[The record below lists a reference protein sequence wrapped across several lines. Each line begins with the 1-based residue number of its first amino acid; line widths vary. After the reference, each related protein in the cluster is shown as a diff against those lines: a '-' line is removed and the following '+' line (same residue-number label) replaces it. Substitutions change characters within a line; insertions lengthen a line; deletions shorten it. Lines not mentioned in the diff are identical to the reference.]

1 MRDVAA
7 IVAPAIDV
15 EQIARSILKECIAL
29 QDCERRLVDA
39 ERKTDDLRKEQAR
52 RRVELGR
59 LLIEAKRGIKHGGWG
74 PYLERLGI
82 ERQRANEWMRLA
94 GYVEEQAKCPTST
107 NAGHLNDAPTLAEA
121 GIDKRPRKSMQ
132 REEQPDPPLHSS
144 YEEQED
150 DTQAEV
156 ERRAFDVDRELS
168 RWHQKIVAF
177 AEVCP
182 AAARKQIAHEL
193 RQMAQ
198 TIESI
203 KG

>member
-1 MRDVAA
+1 
-7 IVAPAIDV
+7 
-15 EQIARSILKECIAL
+15 L
-29 QDCERRLVDA
+29 
-39 ERKTDDLRKEQAR
+39 
-52 RRVELGR
+52 
-59 LLIEAKRGIKHGGWG
+59 
-74 PYLERLGI
+74 PYLEKLGI
-82 ERQRANEWMRLA
+82 DDRRAREWMKLA
-94 GYVEEQAKCPTST
+94 GWVESKSAASG
-107 NAGHLNDAPTLAEA
+107 NVADLNDAPTLAEA

-182 AAARKQIAHEL
+182 AAARK
-193 RQMAQ
+193 
-198 TIESI
+198 
-203 KG
+203 